1 MSFRRCRI
9 IRRQDVEEGAR
20 LGVLRAR
27 AIDRARV
34 ILERA
39 DDSALQARSKRRLE
53 GARDTEVEAGRR
65 LLKALVQRDQTL
77 KSSAA
82 TVEHILSE
90 ATQRVIGRSELSD
103 DARQELNE
111 RLSDLR
117 QRDPAQ
123 LTHPEGNELTDQPWF
138 DSQVGEGWRLV
149 FNDLNLDLG
158 ETFDHKG
165 LEDAAMGFQ
174 TGLPRLADVVRTAR
188 PVRLRGAVHELTG
201 LVLQAS
207 VTGVRIGEICEVSD
221 PDSGRVITCEVVGF
235 RGNLVML
242 MPLGEASGIGPDSEV
257 VPTGR
262 PLEVRAGWGLLGR
275 VLDGLGRPM
284 DGGPALETVD
294 DLEPWSIDRTAPDPL
309 TRERVTKPISM
320 GIRAIDGLLT
330 VGEGQ
335 RIGVFA
341 GSGVGKSTLMGQIAR
356 NTEAEVVVVC
366 LIGERGR
373 EVRDFI
379 EESLGEEGMKK
390 SVVVC
395 ATSDTPSLVR
405 LKSAFVA
412 TAIAEWF
419 RDQGAKVLFM
429 MDSST
434 RFARAQREIGL
445 ALGEPPARQGYP
457 PSVFAQIPRLM
468 ERTGN
473 SALGSITALYT
484 VLVQAGDMEEPIA
497 DEVRGILDGHII
509 LNRDLGAR
517 NHWPAI
523 DVLPSLSRVM
533 NGIVDVDHRKAS
545 AALREVLAAYE
556 KQRDLIL
563 LGAYE
568 YGSDDATDYAIDR
581 IEEVETFLRQSTEE
595 TQALDATRSDLVQ
608 LFSDRV

>member
-1 MSFRRCRI
+1 MSYRRSRVI
-9 IRRQDVEEGAR
+9 PRAEVEEGAR

-39 DDSALQARSKRRLE
+39 QNSAEQMRQQQRAQA
-53 GARDTEVEAGRR
+53 AQDTEVEAGRR
-65 LLKALVQRDQTL
+65 LLKALIQRDTTL
-77 KSSAA
+77 KSSRV
-82 TVEHILSE
+82 TVEQILSE
-90 ATQRVIGRSELSD
+90 ATQRVIGRSELSPEAVATLD
-103 DARQELNE
+103 E
-111 RLSDLR
+111 RLSEL
-117 QRDPAQ
+117 QRRDRAT
-123 LTHPEGNELTDQPWF
+123 LTHPEEDAPRTQPWLDPRPAAQWRIAYNDLDFELGELT
-138 DSQVGEGWRLV
+138 SEEVNE
-149 FNDLNLDLG
+149 
-158 ETFDHKG
+158 EA
-165 LEDAAMGFQ
+165 ESGFQ

-207 VTGVRIGEICEVSD
+207 VTGVRIGEVCEVSD

-284 DGGPALETVD
+284 DGGPALESVD
-294 DLEPWSIDRTAPDPL
+294 GLEPWSIDRTAPDPL
-309 TRERVTKPISM
+309 TRERVSKPISM

-533 NGIVDVDHRKAS
+533 NGIVDAEHRTAA

-581 IEEVETFLRQSTEE
+581 IEEVETFLRQGTEE
-595 TQALDATRSDLVQ
+595 SQILGATREDLVQ
-608 LFSDRV
+608 LFADRV

>member
-1 MSFRRCRI
+1 MSYRRSRVI
-9 IRRQDVEEGAR
+9 PRAEVEEGAR

-39 DDSALQARSKRRLE
+39 QNSAEQMRQQQRAQAAQE
-53 GARDTEVEAGRR
+53 TEVEAGRR
-65 LLKALVQRDQTL
+65 LLKALIQRDATL
-77 KSSAA
+77 KSSRM
-82 TVEHILSE
+82 TVEQILSE
-90 ATQRVIGRSELSD
+90 ATQRVIGRSELSPEAVD
-103 DARQELNE
+103 TLDE
-111 RLSDLR
+111 RLSEL
-117 QRDPAQ
+117 QRRDRAT
-123 LTHPEGNELTDQPWF
+123 LTHPEEDAPRTQPWF
-138 DSQVGEGWRLV
+138 DPQPDAQWRIAY
-149 FNDLNLDLG
+149 NDLDFELG
-158 ETFDHKG
+158 ELTS
-165 LEDAAMGFQ
+165 EEVNEEAESGFQ

-207 VTGVRIGEICEVSD
+207 VTGVRIGEVCEVSD

-284 DGGPALETVD
+284 DGGPALESVD
-294 DLEPWSIDRTAPDPL
+294 GLEPWSIDRTAPDPL
-309 TRERVTKPISM
+309 TRERVSKPISM

-429 MDSST
+429 MDT
-434 RFARAQREIGL
+434 ALCNAQREIGL
-445 ALGEPPARQGYP
+445 ALGGRPPT
-457 PSVFAQIPRLM
+457 RL
-468 ERTGN
+468 
-473 SALGSITALYT
+473 SA
-484 VLVQAGDMEEPIA
+484 
-497 DEVRGILDGHII
+497 VR
-509 LNRDLGAR
+509 
-517 NHWPAI
+517 
-523 DVLPSLSRVM
+523 
-533 NGIVDVDHRKAS
+533 
-545 AALREVLAAYE
+545 
-556 KQRDLIL
+556 
-563 LGAYE
+563 
-568 YGSDDATDYAIDR
+568 AT
-581 IEEVETFLRQSTEE
+581 
-595 TQALDATRSDLVQ
+595 
-608 LFSDRV
+608 

>member
-1 MSFRRCRI
+1 MSYRRSRI
-9 IRRQDVEEGAR
+9 IRRQDVVESER
-20 LGVLRAR
+20 LDVLRLR
-27 AIDRARV
+27 AIDRARS
-34 ILERA
+34 ILDRA
-39 DDSALQARSKRRLE
+39 EDSADQARQQRRVE
-53 GARDTEVEAGRR
+53 GARDAEIEAGLR
-65 LLKALVQRDQTL
+65 LLAALRQRDATL
-77 KSSAA
+77 KSSLV
-82 TVEHILSE
+82 TLEHILHE
-90 ATQRVIGRSELSD
+90 ALKRVVGRNELSS
-103 DARQELNE
+103 DATESLSM
-111 RLSDLR
+111 RLDDLR
-117 QRDPAQ
+117 QRDAAQ
-123 LTHPEGNELTDQPWF
+123 LIYPKGDKPQAEPWF
-138 DSQVGEGWRLV
+138 SAKAGKGWRV
-149 FNDLNLDLG
+149 AYNDLNLDLG
-158 ETFDHKG
+158 ESFSGAG
-165 LEDAAMGFQ
+165 LAEESSVFQ

-284 DGGPALETVD
+284 DGGPALGTVE

-309 TRERVTKPISM
+309 TRERVSKPISM
-320 GIRAIDGLLT
+320 GVRAIDGMLT

-390 SVVVC
+390 AVVVC

-419 RDQGAKVLFM
+419 RD
-429 MDSST
+429 
-434 RFARAQREIGL
+434 
-445 ALGEPPARQGYP
+445 
-457 PSVFAQIPRLM
+457 
-468 ERTGN
+468 
-473 SALGSITALYT
+473 
-484 VLVQAGDMEEPIA
+484 
-497 DEVRGILDGHII
+497 
-509 LNRDLGAR
+509 
-517 NHWPAI
+517 
-523 DVLPSLSRVM
+523 
-533 NGIVDVDHRKAS
+533 
-545 AALREVLAAYE
+545 
-556 KQRDLIL
+556 
-563 LGAYE
+563 
-568 YGSDDATDYAIDR
+568 
-581 IEEVETFLRQSTEE
+581 
-595 TQALDATRSDLVQ
+595 
-608 LFSDRV
+608 

>member
-1 MSFRRCRI
+1 M
-9 IRRQDVEEGAR
+9 
-20 LGVLRAR
+20 
-27 AIDRARV
+27 

-39 DDSALQARSKRRLE
+39 DDSALQAREKRRLE
-53 GARDTEVEAGRR
+53 GARDAEVEAGRR

-90 ATQRVIGRSELSD
+90 ATQRVIGRSELGD
-103 DARQELNE
+103 DARAELDE
-111 RLSDLR
+111 RLRELR

-123 LTHPEGNELTDQPWF
+123 LTHPAGNELTDQPWF
-138 DSQVGEGWRLV
+138 ESQVGEGWRLA
-149 FNDLNLDLG
+149 FNDLDLDLG
-158 ETFDHKG
+158 EAFDQTG
-165 LEDAAMGFQ
+165 LDEAATGFQ

-294 DLEPWSIDRTAPDPL
+294 NLEPWSIDRTAPDPL

-533 NGIVDVDHRKAS
+533 NGIVDADHRSAS

-595 TQALDATRSDLVQ
+595 TQALDATRTDLVQ

>member
-1 MSFRRCRI
+1 MNVLVTS
-9 IRRQDVEEGAR
+9 EE
-20 LGVLRAR
+20 VN
-27 AIDRARV
+27 
-34 ILERA
+34 E
-39 DDSALQARSKRRLE
+39 
-53 GARDTEVEAGRR
+53 EAE
-65 LLKALVQRDQTL
+65 
-77 KSSAA
+77 S
-82 TVEHILSE
+82 
-90 ATQRVIGRSELSD
+90 
-103 DARQELNE
+103 
-111 RLSDLR
+111 
-117 QRDPAQ
+117 
-123 LTHPEGNELTDQPWF
+123 
-138 DSQVGEGWRLV
+138 
-149 FNDLNLDLG
+149 
-158 ETFDHKG
+158 
-165 LEDAAMGFQ
+165 GFQ

-207 VTGVRIGEICEVSD
+207 VTGVRIGEVCEVSD

-284 DGGPALETVD
+284 DGGPALESVD
-294 DLEPWSIDRTAPDPL
+294 GLEPWSIDRTAPDPL
-309 TRERVTKPISM
+309 TRERVSKPISM

-341 GSGVGKSTLMGQIAR
+341 GSGVSKSTLMGQIAR

-429 MDSST
+429 MDEP
-434 RFARAQREIGL
+434 RALPAAQREIGL

-533 NGIVDVDHRKAS
+533 NGIVDAEHRTAA

-581 IEEVETFLRQSTEE
+581 IEEVETFLRQGTEE
-595 TQALDATRSDLVQ
+595 SQILDATRGPCPQ
-608 LFSDRV
+608 QFADRV